1 MVEKNV
7 ENKNRI
13 ITPVNDSLLRFRAV
27 LFVLFITFF
36 SAFTIV
42 VLKNDLVNKKIEET
56 QNLILDYVGKENFL
70 LDEII
75 VSGRVRT
82 KNDEILKAIGL
93 TRGDNLL
100 KTDVSLVKQN
110 LENLPWVRDVEVKRS
125 FFPNILNVEI
135 KEKDVLALWQL
146 NEKFYPL
153 DMDGYVIEA
162 DYIPKNEV
170 LLVVGP
176 KASEKFIEFI
186 KTIRQVDEEFIKR
199 VKVASYVSDRRWN
212 VILDDVKKGVT
223 VKLPEENYAEAW
235 KKLIKLEKTKGILK
249 RKLTII
255 DLRLDDKVV
264 VKLKKS
270 NLNKNTIEQK
280 L

>member
-27 LFVLFITFF
+27 FFVLFITFF

-153 DMDGYVIEA
+153 DMDG
-162 DYIPKNEV
+162 
-170 LLVVGP
+170 
-176 KASEKFIEFI
+176 
-186 KTIRQVDEEFIKR
+186 
-199 VKVASYVSDRRWN
+199 
-212 VILDDVKKGVT
+212 
-223 VKLPEENYAEAW
+223 
-235 KKLIKLEKTKGILK
+235 
-249 RKLTII
+249 
-255 DLRLDDKVV
+255 
-264 VKLKKS
+264 
-270 NLNKNTIEQK
+270 
-280 L
+280 